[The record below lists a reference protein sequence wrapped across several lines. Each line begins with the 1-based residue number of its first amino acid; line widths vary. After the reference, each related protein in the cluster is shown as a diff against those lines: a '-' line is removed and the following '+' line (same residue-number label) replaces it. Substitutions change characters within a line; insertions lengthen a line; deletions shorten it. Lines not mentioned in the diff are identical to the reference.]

1 MTLLCSQSLWP
12 NKIVAQSLEEGSEKF
27 RAFAFALV

>member
-12 NKIVAQSLEEGSEKF
+12 SKIVAQSLEEEAEKF
-27 RAFAFALV
+27 RAFAFASF